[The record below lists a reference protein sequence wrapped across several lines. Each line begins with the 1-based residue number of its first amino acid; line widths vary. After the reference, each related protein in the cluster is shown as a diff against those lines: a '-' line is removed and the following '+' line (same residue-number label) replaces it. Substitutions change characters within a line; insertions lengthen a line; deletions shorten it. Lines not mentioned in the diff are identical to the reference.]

1 MRRIALLLSLLM
13 AVPTLSL
20 AQRGGRTR
28 SGATSRTDMFP
39 TDQMRRRAT
48 TVSSNK
54 LRDLDPLG
62 ILLDKHGDL
71 ALTDDQVAKLRTM
84 NDQLG
89 ELQKPAYHMLD
100 SLDQE
105 LANIGSDPT
114 SDEQTQMR
122 TMNTFVHMIA
132 RNVRQQYDSVEKDAG
147 ALLTDDQKK
156 KADDV
161 LKDSHNQLA
170 KLSADDRGR

>member
-13 AVPTLSL
+13 VVPSMSQ

-39 TDQMRRRAT
+39 SDQMRRRASA
-48 TVSSNK
+48 VSSGK
-54 LRDLDPLG
+54 LRELDPLA
-62 ILLDKHGDL
+62 ILLDKHKDL
-71 ALTDDQVAKLRTM
+71 ALTDSQVTVLKTM
-84 NDQLG
+84 DDQLG
-89 ELQKPAYHMLD
+89 TLQKPAYHVLD

-114 SDEQTQMR
+114 SDEQRHMQTV
-122 TMNTFVHMIA
+122 NTFLHMIA
-132 RNVRQQYDSVEKDAG
+132 KNVRQQYDSVEKDAVT
-147 ALLTDDQKK
+147 LMTDDQKK

-161 LKDSHNQLA
+161 LKDSHAQLA
-170 KLSADDRGR
+170 RLLAGGRSR